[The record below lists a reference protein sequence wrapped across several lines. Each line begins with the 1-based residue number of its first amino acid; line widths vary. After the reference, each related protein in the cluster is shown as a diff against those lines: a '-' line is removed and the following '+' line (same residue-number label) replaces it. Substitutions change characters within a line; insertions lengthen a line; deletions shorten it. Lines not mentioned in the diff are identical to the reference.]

1 MPNIHSRYALDT
13 VSKLSKR
20 PRMVQTPRFKDT
32 TKYDNTVHIHSIP
45 MTIPAQIAPNLTT
58 GAEHAMNSDWALH
71 SASALAVF
79 QHRGDFSKDV
89 ESVRHEEVV

>member
-45 MTIPAQIAPNLTT
+45 MVLSMHP
-58 GAEHAMNSDWALH
+58 
-71 SASALAVF
+71 
-79 QHRGDFSKDV
+79 FSSSFRVKI
-89 ESVRHEEVV
+89 